1 MGQGTMT
8 IDPTEGHTVRAYDRE
23 LTQLRGFVLEM
34 GERVIEQTR
43 LAVDALIEGDAE
55 TARRVVSQERKIDYM
70 ELDADD
76 EVFNLIAK
84 RAPTAIDLRLIL
96 ALSKVIGDLERA
108 GDKAA
113 RVAACAIELQTRG
126 SRLPEVKILHHFRQM
141 AELACRMLSNSL
153 DALARTDVDLALGVF
168 AEDRGL
174 EMEFD
179 AAMRHLITFVFEDAS
194 LVGQV
199 IELVFGLKSLERIGN
214 HAGNIAEQVIYIAKG
229 QDVRYQNR
237 ENLIAA
243 LSQRRR

>member
-1 MGQGTMT
+1 MT
-8 IDPTEGHTVRAYDRE
+8 TDPTEGHTLTSYDRE
-23 LTQLRGFVLEM
+23 LVQLRGLVLEM
-34 GERVIEQTR
+34 GERVLDQTR
-43 LAVDALIEGDAE
+43 TAVEALIDGDIHA
-55 TARRVVSQERKIDYM
+55 ARRVVSQERKIDYM

-76 EVFNLIAK
+76 GIFGLIAK

-96 ALSKVIGDLERA
+96 ALSKVVGDLERA

-113 RVAACAIELQTRG
+113 RIAACAIELQTRG
-126 SRLPEVKILHHFRQM
+126 SRLPETKILHHFRQM
-141 AELACRMLSNSL
+141 SELACRMLTSSL

-168 AEDRGL
+168 AQDRGL
-174 EMEFD
+174 ELEFD

-214 HAGNIAEQVIYIAKG
+214 HAGNIAEQVIYVAKG